1 LAKKNVFLIASII
14 THGKPRCKKE
24 YEYIHPENKP
34 AQNMKWHSTIN
45 DPLPVDKT
53 TVLVSVNGIYCIA
66 QFLEGEKRFMIHQGS
81 GQFIEVFEDGIY
93 WTDLVTKN

>member
-1 LAKKNVFLIASII
+1 MVNPDVKKNMTTFTAKS
-14 THGKPRCKKE
+14 
-24 YEYIHPENKP
+24 NP

-45 DPLPVDKT
+45 DPLPPDKT

-66 QFLEGEKRFMIHQGS
+66 QFLEGEKRFMIRQGS